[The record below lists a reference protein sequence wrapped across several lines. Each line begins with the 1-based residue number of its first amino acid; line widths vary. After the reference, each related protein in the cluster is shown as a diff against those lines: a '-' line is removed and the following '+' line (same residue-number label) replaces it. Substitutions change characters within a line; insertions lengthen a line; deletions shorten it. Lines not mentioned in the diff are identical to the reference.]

1 MSDIKK
7 KIKDLKNIISPYQ
20 KKLSDWYKKDKN
32 AKKFKEVIAPYKNK
46 FVDFYKK
53 IIEIKISFMLEEQF

>member
-7 KIKDLKNIISPYQ
+7 KIKYLKNIISPYK

-32 AKKFKEVIAPYKNK
+32 EKKFTDVIAPYKNK

-53 IIEIKISFMLEEQF
+53 NNRNKNIV